1 MNEKVDNLDFELTPL
16 EEHVDFEDQGK
27 YTKLSTSEA
36 QRLQMG
42 ALIQNIPGLIATGT
56 LAQAYV
62 V

>member
-56 LAQAYV
+56 LA
-62 V
+62 